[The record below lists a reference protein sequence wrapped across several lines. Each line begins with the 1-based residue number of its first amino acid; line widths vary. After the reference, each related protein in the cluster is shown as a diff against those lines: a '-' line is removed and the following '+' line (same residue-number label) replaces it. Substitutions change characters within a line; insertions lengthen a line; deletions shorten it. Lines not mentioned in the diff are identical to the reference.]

1 MQFLDQ
7 EIVLETTGFSITMA
21 VAFLPKRLV
30 CRNKFNKQG
39 SIMIPGMTG
48 YVRIQ
53 GKEMILK
60 EFLCYYSRCN
70 SEDG

>member
-7 EIVLETTGFSITMA
+7 EIELETTGFSITMA

-39 SIMIPGMTG
+39 A
-48 YVRIQ
+48 
-53 GKEMILK
+53 
-60 EFLCYYSRCN
+60 
-70 SEDG
+70 